1 MRLNSIE
8 MQHLLSFQCGC
19 CCFINVMSLF
29 KRFQVSF
36 SKVLEL
42 ITRFQ
47 ANVLYLIRNAFN
59 VSAFAY
65 FNLSAMQMT

>member
-47 ANVLYLIRNAFN
+47 ANVLYLTIFDPQRIQCFR
-59 VSAFAY
+59 FCI
-65 FNLSAMQMT
+65 F